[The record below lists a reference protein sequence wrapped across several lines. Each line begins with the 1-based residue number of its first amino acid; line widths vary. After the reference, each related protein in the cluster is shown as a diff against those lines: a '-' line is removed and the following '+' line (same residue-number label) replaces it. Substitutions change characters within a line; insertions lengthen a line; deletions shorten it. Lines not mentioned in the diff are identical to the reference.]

1 MVVSVGSRMRYYDN
15 GTSVTCLGV
24 VCPVGM
30 SNILIYPHGFGL
42 SMGVYHNFQQYSS
55 YISAQ
60 LFLKIMLEEIK
71 PYYL

>member
-1 MVVSVGSRMRYYDN
+1 MVVSVGSRTRYYEN
-15 GTSVTCLGV
+15 GTSVTCLGI
-24 VCPVGM
+24 VCPLGK
-30 SNILIYPHGFGL
+30 SDILIYPDGFGL
-42 SMGVYHNFQQYSS
+42 GMGVYHNFQQYNS